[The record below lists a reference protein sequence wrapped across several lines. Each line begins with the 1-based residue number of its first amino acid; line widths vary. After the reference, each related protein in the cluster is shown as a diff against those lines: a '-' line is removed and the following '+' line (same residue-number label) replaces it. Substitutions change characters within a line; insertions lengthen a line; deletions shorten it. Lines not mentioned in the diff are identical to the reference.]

1 MELVLIIIGV
11 VTLLAVLFF
20 VGGYIASR
28 RHTQDWAKHV
38 AEAEEALEV
47 AWAADKGWDREMLH
61 RSARDA
67 LGSHK
72 PGWEYTEVHLVGVDD
87 KPGVEQ
93 DRAKLVAV
101 GEDGETRVVLTRDAD
116 GGWRVESVS

>member
-1 MELVLIIIGV
+1 MELILIIIGV

-20 VGGYIASR
+20 VGGYVASR
-28 RHTQDWAKHV
+28 RRTQDWAKHV

-47 AWAADKGWDREMLH
+47 AWASDKGWDRELLH
-61 RSARDA
+61 RSAREA
-67 LGSHK
+67 LGSHR
-72 PGWEYTEVHLVGVDD
+72 PGWEYTDVHLVVVED

-93 DRAKLVAV
+93 DRAQLVAV
-101 GEDGETRVVLTRDAD
+101 GEDGESRVVLAREAD

>member
-1 MELVLIIIGV
+1 MEIVLIVIA
-11 VTLLAVLFF
+11 AVLILLF

-28 RHTQDWAKHV
+28 RRTEHWSEHV
-38 AEAEEALEV
+38 AQAERALE
-47 AWAADKGWDREMLH
+47 AAFATDRGWDRDLLH
-61 RSARDA
+61 SAARDA

-72 PGWEYTEVHLVGVDD
+72 PGWEYTDVHLVVVED

-93 DRAKLVAV
+93 DRAQLVAV
-101 GEDGETRVVLTRDAD
+101 GQDGEARVVLARSAD